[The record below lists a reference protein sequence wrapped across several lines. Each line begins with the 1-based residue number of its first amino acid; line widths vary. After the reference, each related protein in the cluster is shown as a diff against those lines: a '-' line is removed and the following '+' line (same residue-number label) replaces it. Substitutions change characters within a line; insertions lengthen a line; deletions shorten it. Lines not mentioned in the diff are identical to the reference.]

1 MNKYIP
7 KVGEAFEW
15 RGVEVST
22 WFTANKCIC
31 ETRKAFGYECDN
43 GWISTV
49 NKLCEFRPIQTKCD
63 VEREQ
68 LLDIMN
74 KIFYGKD
81 IHKIHAVQEIQN
93 LNFTIPKK
101 IKRSELKKIIN
112 HHHGDSA
119 VSYTKTVDIL
129 ICKLLGDLVEQDQGG
144 DV

>member
-1 MNKYIP
+1 MKKYIP
-7 KVGEAFEW
+7 KVGEEFEW
-15 RGVEVST
+15 RGVGGST

-49 NKLCEFRPIQTKCD
+49 NKLCEFRPIQTKAD

-101 IKRSELKKIIN
+101 VKRSDIYNTFKDSIESAYFINAELCT
-112 HHHGDSA
+112 DA
-119 VSYTKTVDIL
+119 
-129 ICKLLGDLVEQDQGG
+129 ICDLLGDLVEQDKGG
-144 DV
+144 AE